1 MRNVIPLAVLCA
13 VLWLQGAP
21 SVHADPADDAAA
33 IIAIIHDR
41 AAAYGQS
48 GAAMQRLA
56 MCESRMDPNAQGDRN
71 RQGVPQSIGLF
82 QIHNAGLFA
91 LFRQWGYDDRADPW
105 QAADFTA
112 RALAAGLRH
121 HWHC

>member
-1 MRNVIPLAVLCA
+1 MRAVTLALILA
-13 VLWLQGAP
+13 ALAAEP
-21 SVHADPADDAAA
+21 VHADPADDAAA

-56 MCESRMDPNAQGDRN
+56 MCESRLNPNAVGDR
-71 RQGVPQSIGLF
+71 GQSIGLF

-91 LFRQWGYDDRADPW
+91 LFRQWGYDDRTDPY
-105 QAADFTA
+105 QASEFTA
-112 RALAAGLRH
+112 RALAAGLRS

>member
-1 MRNVIPLAVLCA
+1 MRAVLFA
-13 VLWLQGAP
+13 LILAALAIQP
-21 SVHADPADDAAA
+21 VHADPADDAAA

-56 MCESRMDPNAQGDRN
+56 MCESRLNPNAVGDR
-71 RQGVPQSIGLF
+71 GQSIGLF
-82 QIHNAGLFA
+82 QINDNGLFS
-91 LFRQWGYDDRADPW
+91 LFRQWGYTDRTDPW
-105 QAADFTA
+105 QASEFTA
-112 RALAAGLRH
+112 RALAAGMRN